1 MGTTVPD
8 NWIPLVPVT
17 STERSFLFRRGVMGQ
32 PGAEGA
38 QGDLLGSGRPF
49 YLAEEAVPRAG
60 VQAIRRFRRAR
71 WVDGSTVLW
80 LGRQASLGRGPGWS
94 GLAFDV
100 VERNES

>member
-1 MGTTVPD
+1 M
-8 NWIPLVPVT
+8 PVT

-49 YLAEEAVPRAG
+49 YLAEEALPRAG
-60 VQAIRRFRRAR
+60 VDAIAQIPASALDRRFHRRVAGPPG
-71 WVDGSTVLW
+71 VV
-80 LGRQASLGRGPGWS
+80 GRGPGWS